1 MGENYTQPRNF
12 VNSEGVSDTI
22 YKSPSS
28 GKPPHTIKMS
38 EQQSLLVVQ
47 EKSELLEKGVIQKT
61 EYQKTAQ
68 EEFLSTIFLVG
79 KKDGGNRPVINLK
92 KPNAFIHYEHFK
104 M

>member
-28 GKPPHTIKMS
+28 GKPSHTIRMS

-47 EKSELLEKGVIQKT
+47 EISELLEKGVIQKT

-79 KKDGGNRPVINLK
+79 KKDGGNCPVINLK